1 MSKQE
6 LVTVGYTEL
15 KNQVLKLSKNR
26 RVTSVYN
33 QDNKL
38 IRIKTDAMSLPFGV
52 NVNKFKTFGPTE
64 YYLECNT
71 SENLRVELDNLSSRI
86 QTLIHENQN
95 MFDLENHTLDDIKR
109 RWTDP
114 VKSDSYGAKIRVK
127 ITRSKS
133 TDDLDFNVFDENLGT
148 TSKEQY
154 VFVDDR
160 NIKQVFKPKS
170 KVMMAIKLGN
180 VYYFK
185 EKFGMTFSASQIK
198 FQKRVQEDECL
209 DETSSSGSVGSG
221 SGGGDCVMLDD
232 F

>member
-1 MSKQE
+1 
-6 LVTVGYTEL
+6 
-15 KNQVLKLSKNR
+15 
-26 RVTSVYN
+26 
-33 QDNKL
+33 
-38 IRIKTDAMSLPFGV
+38 
-52 NVNKFKTFGPTE
+52 
-64 YYLECNT
+64 
-71 SENLRVELDNLSSRI
+71 
-86 QTLIHENQN
+86 

-114 VKSDSYGAKIRVK
+114 VKSDSYGSKIRVK

-160 NIKQVFKPKS
+160 NLKQVFKPKS
-170 KVMMAIKLGN
+170 RVMMAIKLGN

-185 EKFGMTFSASQIK
+185 ERFGMTFSASQIK
-198 FQKRVQEDECL
+198 FQKGVPED
-209 DETSSSGSVGSG
+209 DTPSSPSSIDSE
-221 SGGGDCVMLDD
+221 SGGGGGVDCVMLDD

>member
-6 LVTVGYTEL
+6 LATVAYTEL

-26 RVTSVYN
+26 KVTSVYN

-38 IRIKTDAMSLPFGV
+38 IRFKTDTISLPFGA

-64 YYLECNT
+64 YYLECNI

-86 QTLIHENQN
+86 QALIHENQG

-114 VKSDSYGAKIRVK
+114 VKSDSYGSKIRVK

-160 NIKQVFKPKS
+160 NLKQVFKPKS
-170 KVMMAIKLGN
+170 RVMMAIKLGN

-185 EKFGMTFSASQIK
+185 ERFGMTFSASQIK
-198 FQKRVQEDECL
+198 FQKKVPEDEAP
-209 DETSSSGSVGSG
+209 SSPSSIDSE
-221 SGGGDCVMLDD
+221 SGGGGGADCVMLDD